1 MKTLYLLPNVL
12 HEEGK
17 LDFISPAI
25 DAIIAESEKG
35 ARAFLKRFSLGHL
48 PIYLL
53 NEHTRDLKELLDLR
67 EEKIGLIS
75 DCGLPC
81 LADPGADFVQHAR
94 KKGVEIHA
102 FPGPSSIFL
111 ALMLSGMS
119 AQAFTFH
126 GYLERDSDKLLK
138 QIRAFSKGMTHIFI
152 EAPYR
157 NQRLLE
163 HLLKA
168 LESKDRLCVAWD
180 LTGPDQGVISETV
193 EKWKTLHLPNKKPA
207 VFVLEKD
214 SVR

>member
-1 MKTLYLLPNVL
+1 MKTLYLLPNIL
-12 HEEGK
+12 HEEAK
-17 LDFISPAI
+17 LDFIPPAI

-35 ARAFLKRFSLGHL
+35 ARAFLKRFSLKTM

-53 NEHTRDLKELLDLR
+53 NEHTRDLKELLNLR

-81 LADPGADFVQHAR
+81 LADPGADFVHHVR
-94 KKGVEIHA
+94 KKGIEIQA

-111 ALMLSGMS
+111 ALMLSGMP

-126 GYLERDSDKLLK
+126 GYLERDSEKLLR
-138 QIRAFSKGMTHIFI
+138 QIRSFSKRMTHIFI

-168 LESKDRLCVAWD
+168 LQPQDRLCIAWD
-180 LTGPDQGVISETV
+180 LTGPDQGVISESV
-193 EKWKTLHLPNKKPA
+193 EKWKTLQIPNKKPA
-207 VFVLEKD
+207 VFVL
-214 SVR
+214 